1 MGHGHALTIDFAIR
15 VVSGAVARALHHKTE
30 KFSLSAV
37 GGKFSS
43 TTKERKAMTS
53 KSSFLRRITQAALLA
68 MVGGFLSTAPASAVA
83 YEATVSGTC
92 VYRNTPA
99 GLGVGGFLNI
109 SFTKQNASGAANAGR
124 IGVSE
129 YTYENDLLTYG
140 VVHTSLSGNVLRS
153 TTSLDSN
160 TSTIAMP
167 IADTHTYY
175 AKSVTYQVWLSP
187 DGTNL
192 GTTPADSAAVSYV
205 KCNAAGAPASYSLSA
220 TTATKN
226 QGETA
231 TFTVTPKD
239 AAGNTTILGFNNET
253 ITVEVSATAGTANL
267 QAGKLNG
274 ASGNL
279 AGISAGGAAL
289 GEYINTET
297 STHTLS
303 RKGSNSG
310 GAVMVDTGTISTIVS
325 ARMPATTGTTTKGT
339 IRLASFHADALPTR
353 GITTQ
358 ESATATGAYTLNVR
372 NSSAATTTVSVTG
385 TGASAAATMTLTT
398 ESSVYGKFYGF
409 GSKAAVTAAGFG
421 ITTGNVYATTGANL
435 TAPSAAYPDGVS
447 VSGASAGTATRSYQ
461 VSTARTSIP
470 ITWNLSANG
479 VFSYTVAAI
488 TGYPL
493 PSGIT
498 AATNTITPAGTET
511 ITSVTFTTTA
521 PVAGQAFKVTWSFDD
536 NVTRT
541 ASFYYEA
548 PQVGSSRGDI
558 VLTNTESSKKIAAG
572 GTASAEATV
581 TDQFGGLVSG
591 ATVLWSVS
599 GRNTVN
605 ATSATTNTSGK
616 STFSWTDSNAA
627 IVATAI
633 TDTVRAEVTYGNTGN
648 YDNATSAYTIVA
660 SLAAT
665 TVTALSGD
673 SDGEITADD
682 DSVSFT
688 VTVRD
693 ATAAALSGYPVTVSG
708 FTNTYTTGTGVV
720 YTSASGTVT
729 FTAYGK
735 KVGTETLT
743 FTSGGK
749 SATGTVDVVAGASR
763 TYSID
768 KATVAMA
775 PGEEPVVTATVLDQ
789 YGNAV
794 ADQAVT
800 VTYLGAGGVAKVNG
814 VQASSGTTDA
824 NGKVAITLGASAAG
838 TGTLTVKATMAN
850 ASTATTRGDGTAMP
864 AKTAA
869 TGFTSAVTITGSSAA
884 VSAAEAATDAAA
896 EAIDAANAATDAA
909 NLAAEAADAATVAAE
924 EARDAADAATAAV
937 EELATQVAT
946 LMAALKAQITTLANT
961 VAKIAKKVKA

>member
-1 MGHGHALTIDFAIR
+1 M
-15 VVSGAVARALHHKTE
+15 
-30 KFSLSAV
+30 
-37 GGKFSS
+37 
-43 TTKERKAMTS
+43 
-53 KSSFLRRITQAALLA
+53 Q
-68 MVGGFLSTAPASAVA
+68 
-83 YEATVSGTC
+83 
-92 VYRNTPA
+92 
-99 GLGVGGFLNI
+99 
-109 SFTKQNASGAANAGR
+109 
-124 IGVSE
+124 
-129 YTYENDLLTYG
+129 
-140 VVHTSLSGNVLRS
+140 
-153 TTSLDSN
+153 
-160 TSTIAMP
+160 

-239 AAGNTTILGFNNET
+239 AAGNTTILLGQTET

-274 ASGNL
+274 TSGNL
-279 AGISAGGAAL
+279 SGISAGGASIAGYVSGAHSQSATPAL
-289 GEYINTET
+289 GEITQT
-297 STHTLS
+297 
-303 RKGSNSG
+303 
-310 GAVMVDTGTISTIVS
+310 DS
-325 ARMPATTGTTTKGT
+325 ARMPRTTGTTTKG
-339 IRLASFHADALPTR
+339 SFGLTSIHADALPTYGR
-353 GITTQ
+353 TATGATD
-358 ESATATGAYTLNVR
+358 SATATGAYTLNVR

-421 ITTGNVYATTGANL
+421 ITTGNAYATTGAHL

-599 GRNTVN
+599 GRNTVS

-633 TDTVRAEVTYGNTGN
+633 TDTVRAEVTYGNTGS
-648 YDNATSAYTIVA
+648 YDAATSAYTIVA

-673 SDGEITADD
+673 ADGEITADD

>member
-1 MGHGHALTIDFAIR
+1 
-15 VVSGAVARALHHKTE
+15 
-30 KFSLSAV
+30 
-37 GGKFSS
+37 
-43 TTKERKAMTS
+43 
-53 KSSFLRRITQAALLA
+53 
-68 MVGGFLSTAPASAVA
+68 
-83 YEATVSGTC
+83 
-92 VYRNTPA
+92 
-99 GLGVGGFLNI
+99 
-109 SFTKQNASGAANAGR
+109 
-124 IGVSE
+124 
-129 YTYENDLLTYG
+129 
-140 VVHTSLSGNVLRS
+140 
-153 TTSLDSN
+153 
-160 TSTIAMP
+160 MP
-167 IADTHTYY
+167 INDTATNQ
-175 AKSVTYQVWLSP
+175 AKSVTFQVFLSP
-187 DGTNL
+187 TGSILT
-192 GTTPADSAAVSYV
+192 TTPGDEAAVAYV

-421 ITTGNVYATTGANL
+421 IVTGSAYATTGAHL

>member
-1 MGHGHALTIDFAIR
+1 MNSPFKFLRRVRIHGGEC
-15 VVSGAVARALHHKTE
+15 GAVARALHHKTE

-83 YEATVSGTC
+83 IEATVSGTC
-92 VYRNTPA
+92 VYRNNAA
-99 GLGVGGFLNI
+99 GDGQGGFLNI
-109 SFTKQNASGAANAGR
+109 SFSKPNTALGR
-124 IGVSE
+124 IAVSE
-129 YTYENDLLTYG
+129 YTYENDLANYASA
-140 VVHTSLSGNVLRS
+140 HTAITVLQR
-153 TTSLDSN
+153 TTSVIADSN
-160 TSTIAMP
+160 TTTIAMP
-167 IADTHTYY
+167 IADTSTTR
-175 AKSVTYQVWLSP
+175 AKSLTFQVYLSP
-187 DGTNL
+187 TGVVSS
-192 GTTPADSAAVSYV
+192 TTPGDEAAVAYV

-239 AAGNTTILGFNNET
+239 AAGNTTILLGQTET

-274 ASGNL
+274 ATG
-279 AGISAGGAAL
+279 AGSLTSAGGASISGYVSGAHTQ
-289 GEYINTET
+289 GAAGAT
-297 STHTLS
+297 S
-303 RKGSNSG
+303 
-310 GAVMVDTGTISTIVS
+310 VIVQTGS

-339 IRLASFHADALPTR
+339 FGLTSIHADALPTY
-353 GITTQ
+353 GVNATGGT

-372 NSSAATTTVSVTG
+372 NTSAATTTVSVTG

-421 ITTGNVYATTGANL
+421 IVTGSAYATTGAHL

-599 GRNTVN
+599 GRNTVS

-673 SDGEITADD
+673 ADGEITADD

>member
-1 MGHGHALTIDFAIR
+1 
-15 VVSGAVARALHHKTE
+15 
-30 KFSLSAV
+30 
-37 GGKFSS
+37 
-43 TTKERKAMTS
+43 MTS
-53 KSSFLRRITQAALLA
+53 KSSFLKRITQAALIA

-109 SFTKQNASGAANAGR
+109 SFTKQNASGGENAGR
-124 IGVSE
+124 IGFSE
-129 YTYENDLLTYG
+129 YTYENDILAYG
-140 VVHTSLSGNVLRS
+140 VVHSSLSGNVLAS
-153 TTSLDSN
+153 TTSLDST
-160 TSTIAMP
+160 TSTIALP

-187 DGTNL
+187 DGRNL

-253 ITVEVSATAGTANL
+253 ITAEVSATAGTANL

-274 ASGNL
+274 PVG
-279 AGISAGGAAL
+279 AGSLTSAGGASL

-297 STHTLS
+297 STHTLG
-303 RKGSNSG
+303 RKGSNAG
-310 GAVMVDTGTISTIVS
+310 GTVLMVDTGTISTIVS

-353 GITTQ
+353 GITRQ

-372 NSSAATTTVSVTG
+372 NSTASTTTVSVTG
-385 TGASAAATMTLTT
+385 TGASAAVTMTLTT
-398 ESSVYGKFYGF
+398 ESSVYGKFFGF

-421 ITTGNVYATTGANL
+421 ITTGNAYATTGANL
-435 TAPSAAYPDGVS
+435 TAPSKAYPDGVS
-447 VSGASAGTATRSYQ
+447 VEGASAGTATRTYQ

-479 VFSYTVAAI
+479 VFSYTVAAV
-488 TGYPL
+488 TGSPL

-511 ITSVTFTTTA
+511 ITTVTFTTTT
-521 PVAGQAFKVTWSFDD
+521 PVAGQSFKVTWSFDD

-541 ASFYYEA
+541 ATFVYEA
-548 PQVGSSRGDI
+548 PKVGSSSGNI
-558 VLTNTESSKKIAAG
+558 VLTNTESSKKVAAG

-633 TDTVRAEVTYGNTGN
+633 TDTVKAEVTYGNTGT

-665 TVTALSGD
+665 TLTALSGD
-673 SDGEITADD
+673 ADGEITADD

-693 ATAAALSGYPVTVSG
+693 ATAAALAGYPVTVSG

-775 PGEEPVVTATVLDQ
+775 PGEEPIVTATVLDQ
-789 YGNAV
+789 YGNVV
-794 ADQAVT
+794 ADQTVT

-824 NGKVAITLGASAAG
+824 TGKVAITLGAASAG

-869 TGFTSAVTITGSSAA
+869 TGFTSAVTITGASAA